1 MPILASASAD
11 TSESVIMSIFFVLY
25 VYVTHMGQS
34 IFMAN
39 IFRGG
44 SLSSLT
50 HINVTKWTQVFFFKL
65 IFPHTFSFAPRG
77 YVLTKHGLILE
88 KVFRQWAQPFV

>member
-1 MPILASASAD
+1 
-11 TSESVIMSIFFVLY
+11 
-25 VYVTHMGQS
+25 MGQS

-50 HINVTKWTQVFFFKL
+50 HINVTKWTQVFFLNLF
-65 IFPHTFSFAPRG
+65 FPHTFSFAPRG
-77 YVLTKHGLILE
+77 YVLTKRGIILE
-88 KVFRQWAQPFV
+88 KVSRQCAHLFVLRRIASLADQF

>member
-1 MPILASASAD
+1 
-11 TSESVIMSIFFVLY
+11 
-25 VYVTHMGQS
+25 MGQS

-65 IFPHTFSFAPRG
+65 IFSSHFLFCPPRVCIDKKSG
-77 YVLTKHGLILE
+77 IILE
-88 KVFRQWAQPFV
+88 KVSRQCAHLFVLRRIASLADQF

>member
-1 MPILASASAD
+1 
-11 TSESVIMSIFFVLY
+11 
-25 VYVTHMGQS
+25 MGQS

-50 HINVTKWTQVFFFKL
+50 HINVTKWTQVFFLKL
-65 IFPHTFSFAPRG
+65 IFPYTFSFAPRG
-77 YVLTKHGLILE
+77 YVLTKKSGIILE
-88 KVFRQWAQPFV
+88 KVSRQCAHVFVLRRIASLADQF

>member
-1 MPILASASAD
+1 MPILADASANVAGQ
-11 TSESVIMSIFFVLY
+11 SLFLY
-25 VYVTHMGQS
+25 YLSYIYVTHMGQS

-50 HINVTKWTQVFFFKL
+50 HINVTKWTQVFF
-65 IFPHTFSFAPRG
+65 
-77 YVLTKHGLILE
+77 
-88 KVFRQWAQPFV
+88 

>member
-1 MPILASASAD
+1 
-11 TSESVIMSIFFVLY
+11 
-25 VYVTHMGQS
+25 MGQS

-50 HINVTKWTQVFFFKL
+50 HINVTKWTQVFFKAY
-65 IFPHTFSFAPRG
+65 FSLHFLFCPPRVCIDKKSG
-77 YVLTKHGLILE
+77 IILE
-88 KVFRQWAQPFV
+88 KVSRQCAHVFVLRRIASLADQF

>member
-1 MPILASASAD
+1 MPILADASANV
-11 TSESVIMSIFFVLY
+11 SGLLLCLY
-25 VYVTHMGQS
+25 FLSYIYVTHMGQS

-50 HINVTKWTQVFFFKL
+50 HINVTKWTQVFFLKL
-65 IFPHTFSFAPRG
+65 IFPYTFSFAPRG
-77 YVLTKHGLILE
+77 YVLTKKAELS
-88 KVFRQWAQPFV
+88 

>member
-11 TSESVIMSIFFVLY
+11 TSGSVIMPIFFVLY

-50 HINVTKWTQVFFFKL
+50 HINVTKW
-65 IFPHTFSFAPRG
+65 A
-77 YVLTKHGLILE
+77 
-88 KVFRQWAQPFV
+88 KVF

>member
-50 HINVTKWTQVFFFKL
+50 HINVTKWTQVFFKL
-65 IFPHTFSFAPRG
+65 IFS
-77 YVLTKHGLILE
+77 LTLSLLPPAGMY
-88 KVFRQWAQPFV
+88 

>member
-1 MPILASASAD
+1 
-11 TSESVIMSIFFVLY
+11 
-25 VYVTHMGQS
+25 MGQS

-50 HINVTKWTQVFFFKL
+50 HINVTKWTQVFFKL
-65 IFPHTFSFAPRG
+65 IFPHTFSFAPHG
-77 YVLTKHGLILE
+77 YVLTKKRNYLRESVSAMCSFICFEANSLSSRSILSCTCNW
-88 KVFRQWAQPFV
+88 K